1 MYVFVTL
8 EKIIS
13 FLNHFNID
21 ITLLSPDTLSI
32 VVLLSNILV
41 LLFYIFLFIVLYKI
55 VFLIKDAWFSW

>member
-55 VFLIKDAWFSW
+55 VFLIKDAWFS